1 MTSSIA
7 GKLVTAFWYTHV
19 TFTITTPLGYTHTH
33 TQTLKILSCYKTLQ
47 HNANLK

>member
-33 TQTLKILSCYKTLQ
+33 THKR
-47 HNANLK
+47 